1 MWWKTEA
8 QATAF
13 HKAHP
18 GAILCDPALTD
29 QTAWFPIFPCKLQL
43 IHPHQCLRIGDKWL
57 SSALL
62 IPSVGFL
69 PVSPTIIQGFI
80 SVVCP
85 WF

>member
-13 HKAHP
+13 HKTYP
-18 GAILCDPALTD
+18 VAILCDPTLIV
-29 QTAWFPIFPCKLQL
+29 QIAWFPIFPCKLQL

-57 SSALL
+57 SSALP